1 MDRTF
6 SSDSPVPVLNRTFSP
21 QASPVAAMD
30 RTFSYDS
37 PDPVLNRTFSPQASP
52 VAAMNR
58 TFSPQTSP
66 VAAMNRTFS
75 PQTSPVAAMNRTF
88 SPQTSPVA
96 AMNRTFSPQTSPV
109 AIINRP
115 YVASGATDSS
125 FNSGSFDDD
134 ADIGFKYLSTM
145 SPYIDFDAS
154 LEDDV
159 FEEGTYPMVLEFGE
173 DPGYGNY
180 RDLVL
185 NQGYYPGFLPYGAD
199 TWDETQGDIRRGW
212 RVSSP
217 RSLYSPSPER
227 RYTYEGPPLTQNPLG
242 TYRRTPSSHRTLSG
256 TDHTFSSGTTAPRS
270 IYSPQGSPAAFI
282 NRSFSPDSRHGS
294 PYSSQASPVAFIN
307 RSFSPD
313 SRHGSPYS
321 PQASPVVPESRPQ
334 IPRRNVFGT
343 VDRSPHTPIASTF
356 SRYGYTN
363 PNAIVL
369 NIPPGDDMSVR
380 TGIQKPATY
389 VEMGMEDGQIG
400 PTIKPRKVFNYYTP
414 PITQSVRRFDR
425 KYGMFTPKSVFQR
438 RHYAIRNLFGNVT
451 PDALSPHD
459 STYSHRTLSGTDHT
473 FSSGTTAPRSLSSI
487 YSPQG
492 SPAAFIDR
500 SFSPDSRH
508 GSPYSPQSS
517 PVAFINR
524 SFSPDSRHGSP
535 YSSQASPVA
544 FINRSYSPQASAAV
558 FIDRPFS
565 PESEQGSPY
574 SPVMDRTLSTTDDS
588 FSFGSATSYIDQLGS
603 SWSEM
608 NSPMLLYDPDR
619 LDTVF
624 EEGTFPTVLELVR
637 IPGYGCYRKRILNQG
652 YYPGFL
658 PIGAQ
663 TWDETQGDIRRGWRM
678 NTPPRLS
685 FSSPESSPP
694 YSDGVVIDGIRY
706 QDHPACDTF
715 ESSPPY
721 SGGVVIDGVRY
732 QDHPACDPF
741 EDSQPYSG
749 EGTGLRRVVRLFG
762 SPKRTESLNLNV
774 EVSPR
779 NITQS
784 SNEEV
789 ICDIA
794 VGMQEIPDNLY
805 DMTGLNTLD
814 RGSYFP
820 PAHQFPYGNNTPE
833 GPLWTHPFRRHDV
846 IASPD
851 YDLQAVRE
859 DLRYIHY
866 GTPPTRSP
874 QREYPAT
881 L

>member
-1 MDRTF
+1 
-6 SSDSPVPVLNRTFSP
+6 
-21 QASPVAAMD
+21 MD

-37 PDPVLNRTFSPQASP
+37 PVPVLNRTFSPQASP

-66 VAAMNRTFS
+66 VA
-75 PQTSPVAAMNRTF
+75 V
-88 SPQTSPVA
+88 
-96 AMNRTFSPQTSPV
+96 
-109 AIINRP
+109 INRP
-115 YVASGATDSS
+115 YVYSGSNDSS
-125 FNSGSFDDD
+125 FNSSSFDDD
-134 ADIGFKYLSTM
+134 ADIGFKYLSRM

-173 DPGYGNY
+173 DPEYGNY

-185 NQGYYPGFLPYGAD
+185 NQGYYPGFLPIGAQ

-212 RVSSP
+212 ELVRLFHSTP
-217 RSLYSPSPER
+217 PSPER
-227 RYTYEGPPLTQNPLG
+227 RYTYEGPPLVQKPLE

-270 IYSPQGSPAAFI
+270 IYSPQSSPVAFI
-282 NRSFSPDSRHGS
+282 NRSFFPDSRHDS

-343 VDRSPHTPIASTF
+343 VDRSPHTPIISTF

-369 NIPPGDDMSVR
+369 NIPPGDDMNVS

-400 PTIKPRKVFNYYTP
+400 PTIKPRRVFNYYTP

-425 KYGMFTPKSVFQR
+425 KYGIFTPKSVFQR

-451 PDALSPHD
+451 PDALSPDD

-473 FSSGTTAPRSLSSI
+473 FSSGTTAPRSI

-492 SPAAFIDR
+492 SPVAFIDR
-500 SFSPDSRH
+500 SFSADSRH
-508 GSPYSPQSS
+508 DSPYSSQAS
-517 PVAFINR
+517 PAAFINR
-524 SFSPDSRHGSP
+524 SLSPDSRHGSP

-544 FINRSYSPQASAAV
+544 FINRSFSPDSRHGSPYSPQASAAA

-588 FSFGSATSYIDQLGS
+588 FSFGSATSYIDRLGS

-637 IPGYGCYRKRILNQG
+637 IPGYGCYRKRVLNQG

-658 PIGAQ
+658 PIEAQ

-678 NTPPRLS
+678 ITPPRLS

-694 YSDGVVIDGIRY
+694 YSGGVVIDGIRY

-721 SGGVVIDGVRY
+721 SGGVVIDGIRY

-784 SNEEV
+784 SNNEV

-794 VGMQEIPDNLY
+794 VGMQEIPDDFY
-805 DMTGLNTLD
+805 DTTGLNTLD

-820 PAHQFPYGNNTPE
+820 PPTNPHMEIILLKVHYGHIHS
-833 GPLWTHPFRRHDV
+833 GDMMSLLALMM
-846 IASPD
+846 I
-851 YDLQAVRE
+851 YKLLE

-866 GTPPTRSP
+866 GTPPPRSP